1 MCESFSRQGAGRAP
15 PGLSVDGLRANDQ
28 VTAGRAVHDVGS
40 EPIDA
45 QLELPRQALLDLPI
59 AHTGRQL
66 ELPLTEIVRMS
77 LEANV
82 HHHLTSKTK
91 RPPLRVFAEVG
102 GSACP
107 GRRMAFYPAGPPPPA
122 TMARAP

>member
-45 QLELPRQALLDLPI
+45 HLELPRQALLDLPV
-59 AHTGRQL
+59 AHTGRPL
-66 ELPLTEIVRMS
+66 ARPLTKFVGMS
-77 LEANV
+77 FEATV
-82 HHHLTSKTK
+82 HIHPPPKTN
-91 RPPLRVFAEVG
+91 PPPRRVSAG
-102 GSACP
+102 GAGSACP
-107 GRRMAFYPAGPPPPA
+107 GRWM
-122 TMARAP
+122 